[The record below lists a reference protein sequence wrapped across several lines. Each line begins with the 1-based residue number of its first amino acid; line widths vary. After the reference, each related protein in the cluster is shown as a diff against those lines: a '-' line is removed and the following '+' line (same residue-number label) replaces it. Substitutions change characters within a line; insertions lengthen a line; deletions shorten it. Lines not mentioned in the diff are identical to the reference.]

1 MTRFRGRIHGRRG
14 GLIGAPGALG
24 NRRAFTIL
32 ELLVVTVVMGL
43 LATLAL
49 PMLEEARENARVAQ
63 ATGDLKAL
71 EVDIV
76 TFHIQNHRY
85 PQDLTE
91 VGRAQMRDPWG
102 NPYLYR
108 PVEEGGGKGEY
119 RKDRFLVPLN
129 TDFDLYSAGADGESR
144 PPLSSPVS
152 ADDVIRAN
160 DGGFIG
166 LASDY

>member
-1 MTRFRGRIHGRRG
+1 MSGMPLRRPWKARRVAHGRT
-14 GLIGAPGALG
+14 G
-24 NRRAFTIL
+24 NEGAFTIL
-32 ELLVVTVVMGL
+32 ELLLVTVLIGL
-43 LATLAL
+43 LSALAL
-49 PMLEEARENARVAQ
+49 PALEAARRKARIAR

-71 EVDIV
+71 EHDIV
-76 TFHIQNHRY
+76 VFQLQNHRY
-85 PQDLTE
+85 PVDLVE
-91 VGRAQMRDPWG
+91 IGRVSAEDPWG
-102 NPYLYR
+102 NPYVYN
-108 PVEEGGGKGEY
+108 PIASGGGKGDY

-129 TDFDLYSAGADGESR
+129 TDFDLYSTGADGQSQ